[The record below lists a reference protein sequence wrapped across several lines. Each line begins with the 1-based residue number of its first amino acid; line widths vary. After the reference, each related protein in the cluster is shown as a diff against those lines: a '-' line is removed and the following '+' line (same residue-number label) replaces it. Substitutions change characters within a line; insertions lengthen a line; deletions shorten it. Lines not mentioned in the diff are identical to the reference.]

1 MHNPTLLMAP
11 EDKQGNH
18 GLMFNA
24 HAAPQMISVRQACH
38 PGALNRGRGRAG
50 NGGFTLI
57 ELMIVAA
64 IIGILLAVAIPGYQQ
79 YILSAKQAAAR
90 AVLLDIA
97 QKQPQFLADRRSTYA
112 RCLSSTYLYGGL
124 SAADCATE
132 HLSLSVPDD
141 VSALYGFSITLSSPP
156 PGYTAVAT
164 PISSEV
170 GTTSFHIDHS
180 GKRLKGVSG
189 VAGTTTW

>member
-1 MHNPTLLMAP
+1 MQT
-11 EDKQGNH
+11 K
-18 GLMFNA
+18 
-24 HAAPQMISVRQACH
+24 SS
-38 PGALNRGRGRAG
+38 
-50 NGGFTLI
+50 GFSLI

-79 YILSAKQAAAR
+79 YILSAKQAAAKS
-90 AVLLDIA
+90 VLLDIA

-112 RCLSSTYLYGGL
+112 PCLSATYLYPAL
-124 SAADCATE
+124 SAATCATE
-132 HLSLSVPDD
+132 HLSLYVPPD
-141 VSALYGFSITLSSPP
+141 VGALYGFSITLSSPP
-156 PGYTAVAT
+156 PGYTAVAI

-189 VAGTTTW
+189 VAGTQTW

>member
-1 MHNPTLLMAP
+1 MHNPTLPMAQ
-11 EDKQGNH
+11 DRGQGNH
-18 GLMFNA
+18 GPIFKV
-24 HAAPQMISVRQACH
+24 HAAHRMNSVRQPCFPA
-38 PGALNRGRGRAG
+38 ALNPVRDRIG
-50 NGGFTLI
+50 NGGFSLI
-57 ELMIVAA
+57 ELLIVAA
-64 IIGILLAVAIPGYQQ
+64 IIGILLAIAIPGYQQ
-79 YILSAKQAAAR
+79 YVLSAKQAAAR

-124 SAADCATE
+124 TAADCATD
-132 HLSLSVPDD
+132 HLSLSVPAD
-141 VSALYGFSITLSSPP
+141 VGALYGFSITLSSPP
-156 PGYTAVAT
+156 PGYAAVAT